1 MPDKLNSVTP
11 IVVQSI
17 AAVEKQLA
25 CTKEKI
31 CSDTSREELQR
42 SLLDLERAVYILRC
56 QFHARGNERCSG
68 GRTF

>member
-1 MPDKLNSVTP
+1 MPNKQITFSP
-11 IVVQSI
+11 VVEQSI
-17 AAVEKQLA
+17 AAVENQLA
-25 CTKEKI
+25 RTKEKI
-31 CSDTSREELQR
+31 YSDTTREELQR